1 MNLLL
6 TLSRYDLRST
16 FRDPIFKGLLLF
28 PFVSFALV
36 RWGLPLLVIRYPV
49 MEPYRLVV
57 LMWACMQA
65 AIMFGFIYG
74 FLFLEEKE
82 EHIRQ
87 VIRVMPVSGSR
98 LLAARLLTGVTISA
112 AVAFV
117 LLHWGGVARLPFYAE
132 VLLSLQ
138 FSLVAPLLALSLG
151 AFAANK
157 IEGLAQM
164 KIFNL
169 LLILPGLIYFLPFR
183 LLHLLALIPTYW
195 SFRTLEHANHPGPF
209 FTYFAAGSL
218 VYMTFLFVLNRRME
232 KGPEL

>member
-1 MNLLL
+1 
-6 TLSRYDLRST
+6 
-16 FRDPIFKGLLLF
+16 
-28 PFVSFALV
+28 
-36 RWGLPLLVIRYPV
+36 
-49 MEPYRLVV
+49 
-57 LMWACMQA
+57 
-65 AIMFGFIYG
+65 
-74 FLFLEEKE
+74 
-82 EHIRQ
+82 
-87 VIRVMPVSGSR
+87 
-98 LLAARLLTGVTISA
+98 
-112 AVAFV
+112 
-117 LLHWGGVARLPFYAE
+117 VARLPFYAE

-169 LLILPGLIYFLPFR
+169 LLILPGLIYFLPFP

-209 FTYFAAGSL
+209 FAYFAAGSL
-218 VYMTFLFVLNRRME
+218 VYMAFLLLLNRRME